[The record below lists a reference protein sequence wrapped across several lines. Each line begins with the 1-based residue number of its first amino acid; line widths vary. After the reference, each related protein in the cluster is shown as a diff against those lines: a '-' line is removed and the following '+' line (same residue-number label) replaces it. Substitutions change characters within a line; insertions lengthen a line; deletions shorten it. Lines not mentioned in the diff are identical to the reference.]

1 MKKIF
6 LMIACA
12 MLFTMCKAKKDVAST
27 APATAAKPVGNTVQY
42 RDDFRSVT
50 PAKKTAILK
59 GMDALG
65 ANFSV
70 LIFTQG
76 YIGEKMVVSNS
87 KKLLF
92 GGYLISNKK
101 TGIADKMRIDN
112 TLDTKIYDSSDKK
125 ELIIDAGEAKKHKF
139 IYVKKAQGKEYP
151 FTVTYSNTLR
161 PLE

>member
-6 LMIACA
+6 LIIACA
-12 MLFTMCKAKKDVAST
+12 VLFTMCKTKKEAVAS
-27 APATAAKPVGNTVQY
+27 APAAKESNTIQY

-50 PAKKTAILK
+50 PAKKAAILK
-59 GMDALG
+59 SMDATG

-101 TGIADKMRIDN
+101 TGIADKLRIDN

-125 ELIIDAGEAKKHKF
+125 ELIIDAAEAKKHKF